1 MYLGYEVR
9 GYRYLRNECDGS
21 PMDRWAASWASY
33 NGNSA
38 HVELLATPDTPG
50 LFSLECAT
58 KAFSTIATSRAD
70 GLGSLNIDPFL
81 RKEQIAQSAI
91 AIGATLPREH
101 QRLLGE

>member
-21 PMDRWAASWASY
+21 PMDGRAASWASY

-38 HVELLATPDTPG
+38 HVELLAAPHTPG
-50 LFSLECAT
+50 LFSFKSAT
-58 KAFSTIATSRAD
+58 EALGTVATARAN
-70 GLGSLNIDPFL
+70 GLGSLDIDPFL
-81 RKEQIAQSAI
+81 RKEQVAQSAI
-91 AIGATLPREH
+91 AIGATLSREH